1 MVEIIFGEEE
11 IRRYAAKV
19 GLGFNLIVKEG
30 FLFAILDILRDYPF
44 VLKGGTAI
52 NKAFLKDK
60 QRFSEDLDFDTN
72 LSIKEIKEILAEE
85 KLKIKRKYYTKH
97 AYGFEIAYTYGKIK
111 DIVKLEFSCK
121 MASPNYYITT
131 LKSEFLPLSLRFKV
145 YTLKELI
152 RQKEKAFINRRE
164 WKDLYDLYWIAKLYS
179 KEFSIS
185 NKKTFLEALDNVR
198 VPKIANA
205 YIPLKNRVE
214 WEVLVEE
221 MRELLSK

>member
-11 IRRYAAKV
+11 IKRYSAKA
-19 GLGFNLIVKEG
+19 GLGFNLIVKEA

-52 NKAFLKDK
+52 NKGFLKDR

-72 LSIKEIKEILAEE
+72 LSIKEIREILSEE

-97 AYGFEIAYTYGKIK
+97 AHGFEIAYSYGKIR

-121 MASPNYYITT
+121 IAGNYSITT

-152 RQKEKAFINRRE
+152 RQKEKSFINRRE
-164 WKDLYDLYWIAKLYS
+164 WKDLYDLYWMTKLYS

-185 NKKTFLEALDNVR
+185 NKNAFLEALNKVR
-198 VPKIANA
+198 VPKIANS
-205 YIPLKNRVE
+205 YIPLKNRVG
-214 WEVLVEE
+214 WKVLIEE